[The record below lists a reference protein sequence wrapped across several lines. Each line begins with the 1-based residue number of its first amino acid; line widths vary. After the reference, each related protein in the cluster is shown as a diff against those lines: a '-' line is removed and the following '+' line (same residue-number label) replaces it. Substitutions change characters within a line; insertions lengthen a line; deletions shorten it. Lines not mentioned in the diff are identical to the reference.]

1 MKKGFYLFIYIS
13 FTSCALIK
21 QMSNEKVLNVTNCAN
36 INMLKNKVY
45 FDAKIDNKI
54 QPLLF
59 DTGAG
64 ISAIFDSTVVDNF
77 KKKKIVTF
85 GKISGANKKSIKK
98 STLTAKF
105 ESELFSSENK
115 VFVYLQK
122 SSTKCQKESI
132 HKGIIGIDSFF
143 NNGDLLMLDFSNNKI
158 CNISVDEKK
167 ELIINNNFQKIKSTC
182 NSNQI
187 FIYLTINNKEYKFLL
202 DTGFNGNVVIPFS
215 KKLNFLNYKST
226 ILEGTLFKTVTSYT
240 NGEET
245 YYDDVPIKLNTEII
259 NSKILVS
266 KSLKHQNIGLG
277 FIKGFDWIIDFNQNQ
292 IYLKKNKN
300 LIETNYQDTF
310 NYLASEKNNKLII
323 FAKEKNQSKY
333 AIGDQITSINK
344 VKVTSE
350 NICEMQ
356 ELLNDTEDW
365 NTLTLETIPVTK

>member
-1 MKKGFYLFIYIS
+1 
-13 FTSCALIK
+13 
-21 QMSNEKVLNVTNCAN
+21 MSDEKILNVTNCAN
-36 INMLKNKVY
+36 IILLKNKVY
-45 FDAKIDNKI
+45 FNAKIDNKM

-64 ISAIFDSTVVDNF
+64 ISVIFDSTVVDNF

-85 GKISGANKKSIKK
+85 GKISSADKKSIKK

-122 SSTKCQKESI
+122 NSTKCQKESI
-132 HKGIIGIDSFF
+132 HRGIIGIDSFF
-143 NNGDLLMLDFSNNKI
+143 NNDDLLMLDFSNNKI

-167 ELIINNNFQKIKSTC
+167 ELITNNNFQKIKSTC

-187 FIYLTINNKEYKFLL
+187 FIYLTINDKEYKFLL

-245 YYDDVPIKLNTEII
+245 YYDNVPIKLNSEII

-300 LIETNYQDTF
+300 LIETNYQATF

-333 AIGDQITSINK
+333 AIGDQITSINN
-344 VKVTSE
+344 VKVTPE

-356 ELLNDTEDW
+356 ELLNDTKDW
-365 NTLTLETIPVTK
+365 NTLTLEIIPVTK